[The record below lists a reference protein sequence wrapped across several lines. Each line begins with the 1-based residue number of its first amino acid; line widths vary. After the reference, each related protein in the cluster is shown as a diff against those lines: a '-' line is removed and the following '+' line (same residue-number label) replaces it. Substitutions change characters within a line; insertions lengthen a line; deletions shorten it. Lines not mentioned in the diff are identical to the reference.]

1 MNGYEH
7 NITHDSSISEESEGT
22 WSAFLGRGWS
32 FPPVL
37 TDRGIRMSSY
47 EQDIRESL
55 HVLLSTSPGERV
67 NRYEY
72 GSPLRCYTFEPLTV
86 QTSIRM
92 REDIARA
99 IALYE
104 PRITPEDIS
113 FEEQPEKGLLMIQLK
128 YTVILTN
135 NRNNMVYPFY
145 INEGTTI
152 NNV

>member
-1 MNGYEH
+1 
-7 NITHDSSISEESEGT
+7 
-22 WSAFLGRGWS
+22 
-32 FPPVL
+32 
-37 TDRGIRMSSY
+37 
-47 EQDIRESL
+47 
-55 HVLLSTSPGERV
+55 
-67 NRYEY
+67 
-72 GSPLRCYTFEPLTV
+72 V
-86 QTSIRM
+86 QTTIRM

-104 PRITPEDIS
+104 PRITLEDIS
-113 FEEQPEKGLLMIQLK
+113 FEEQPEKGLLMIQLT